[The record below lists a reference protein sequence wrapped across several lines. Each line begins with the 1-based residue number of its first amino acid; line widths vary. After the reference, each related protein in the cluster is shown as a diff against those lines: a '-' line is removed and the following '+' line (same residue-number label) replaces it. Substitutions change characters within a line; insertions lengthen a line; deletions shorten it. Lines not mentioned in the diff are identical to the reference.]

1 MNRKSQR
8 HDPTN
13 FLISIC
19 RFAGDCMGATALSR
33 KSQVGVVQHNK
44 SQNLLPV
51 LVTFAL
57 KEGCRVALNRRNGDW
72 LVRRLSDG

>member
-1 MNRKSQR
+1 
-8 HDPTN
+8 
-13 FLISIC
+13 
-19 RFAGDCMGATALSR
+19 MGATALSR

-57 KEGCRVALNRRNGDW
+57 KEGPEMSRGMKLGDW
-72 LVRRLSDG
+72 RSSVSEGVS